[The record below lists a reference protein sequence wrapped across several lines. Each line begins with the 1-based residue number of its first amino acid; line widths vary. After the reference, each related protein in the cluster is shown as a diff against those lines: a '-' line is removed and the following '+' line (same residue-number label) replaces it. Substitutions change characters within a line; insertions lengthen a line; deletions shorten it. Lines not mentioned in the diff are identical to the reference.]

1 MSNELDEV
9 VIPGSFS
16 DSIVRRIQSLS
27 RPRSEILRNGVAT
40 WLPRTL
46 PDDLRALFSSSGIQ
60 VDSVLGGRLV
70 MHSDEV
76 VGYWSLEL
84 MLDVPVTD
92 EEGDAIAGML
102 RECRLRRDADDVLG
116 D

>member
-16 DSIVRRIQSLS
+16 SSIVRRIQSLS
-27 RPRSEILRNGVAT
+27 RPRSEILRNSVAT

-46 PDDLRALFSSSGIQ
+46 PDDLRTLFSSSRIQ

-76 VGYWSLEL
+76 IRYWSLEL
-84 MLDVPVTD
+84 MMDVPVTD
-92 EEGDAIAGML
+92 DEGDAITEML
-102 RECRLRRDADDVLG
+102 WECRLRRDAEDV
-116 D
+116 